1 LTVVGQTVSAV
12 PESFTWAMLIL
23 GFADVGFMAYR
34 PKSKPAMFAA

>member
-1 LTVVGQTVSAV
+1 
-12 PESFTWAMLIL
+12 MLIL